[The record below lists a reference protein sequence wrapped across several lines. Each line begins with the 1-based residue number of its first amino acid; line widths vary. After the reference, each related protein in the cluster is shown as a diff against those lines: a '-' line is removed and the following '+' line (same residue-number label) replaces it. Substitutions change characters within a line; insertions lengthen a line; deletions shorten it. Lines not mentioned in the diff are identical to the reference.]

1 LFDLTNTFVA
11 LFTNSIKFIQMKRIL
26 FSLVVLFIASVSIN
40 AQLPYSKM
48 LNLSHDQLKEGH
60 FKYDKNKNQYVLKKS
75 NGLNNTVNVLSA
87 INGQTADIKPH
98 PDDYIIVLQ
107 QGLKNAS
114 SLTVTFYK
122 DETFHDIQ
130 TWLVDNNIDVV
141 ETNSGKLIVQKFNY
155 DNYSVELDIDKV
167 GVSATTGRTSALVK
181 SIDESYN
188 IYTYT
193 IYTGEPPYSKWHEK
207 QKQKKQKRDEK
218 GKKKDLDELM

>member
-1 LFDLTNTFVA
+1 
-11 LFTNSIKFIQMKRIL
+11 MKRTL
-26 FSLVVLFIASVSIN
+26 LSLICLFIASISVN
-40 AQLPYSKM
+40 AQLPYSKI
-48 LNLSHDQLKEGH
+48 LNLSDDELKEGH

-75 NGLNNTVNVLSA
+75 NGLNNTLNVLSA

-98 PDDYIIVLQ
+98 PDDYVIILQ
-107 QGLKNAS
+107 KGENAVS

-122 DETFHDIQ
+122 DETFHNIQ
-130 TWLVDNNIDVV
+130 TWLVDNDIDVI
-141 ETNSGKLIVQKFNY
+141 ETNSGKLIIQKFNY

-167 GVSATTGRTSALVK
+167 GVSSTTGRTSVLAK

-193 IYTGEPPYSKWHEK
+193 IYTGVPPYSMWHEK

-218 GKKKDLDELM
+218 GKKKELDELM